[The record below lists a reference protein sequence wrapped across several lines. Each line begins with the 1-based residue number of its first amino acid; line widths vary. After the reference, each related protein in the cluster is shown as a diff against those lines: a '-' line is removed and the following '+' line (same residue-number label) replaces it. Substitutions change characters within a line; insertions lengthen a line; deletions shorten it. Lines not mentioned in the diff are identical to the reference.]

1 MMERARFEAIAR
13 LGLPMVAGMLSQ
25 NLLNLVD
32 TAMVGVL
39 GPTAL
44 AAVGIGSY
52 ANFMAIAL
60 FIGLGSGVQAMVARR
75 EGEGRREMTA
85 VPLNGG
91 LLLSVALGLPTLAV
105 LFVLAPD
112 FMPLINPD
120 PAVTAEGT
128 PYFQARLVG
137 VVAVGM
143 TFAFRGYWNGV
154 NLPQIHF
161 QVLLVTH
168 LSNIVINYVL
178 IFGALGFPALG
189 TLGAG
194 VGSALATYLGLGVH
208 FVLALR
214 MAREN
219 GFLHGIPAAETM
231 LTMVRVGLPAA
242 LHQFLFAAGITALFW
257 IIGQVGTVEVA
268 VSSVLVNLLLV
279 AFLPGAG
286 LGLAAA
292 SLVGQALGRG
302 EADDAR
308 RWGWDVV
315 KVAAATM
322 TAIALP
328 ALVVPDIILSG
339 FLHEADAIEIARW
352 PLRLIA
358 LMMAVEAVGLVL
370 TNALLGAGASHQVLA
385 INVSLQWL
393 MGLPLAW
400 LAGPYFGLGLIG
412 IWVAHASYRTVQ
424 AAILA
429 RLWAGERWTRI
440 EV

>member
-1 MMERARFEAIAR
+1 MLERDRLRTIAR

-32 TAMVGVL
+32 SAMVGVL
-39 GPTAL
+39 GPEAL

-60 FIGLGSGVQAMVARR
+60 FIGLSSGVQAMVARR
-75 EGEGRREMTA
+75 EGEGRHGETA

-91 LLLSVALGLPTLAV
+91 LLLSLALGIPILAA
-105 LFVLAPD
+105 LFVLAPY

-120 PAVTAEGT
+120 PVVIADGT
-128 PYFQARLVG
+128 PYFQARLTG

-154 NLPQIHF
+154 NLPRIHF

-168 LSNIVINYVL
+168 ASNIVLSYVL

-189 TLGAG
+189 PLGAG
-194 VGSALATYLGLGVH
+194 IGSSVATYLGVGVH
-208 FVLALR
+208 FFLAFR
-214 MAREN
+214 MARAN
-219 GFLHGIPAAETM
+219 GFLRGIPAPETM
-231 LTMVRVGLPAA
+231 MTMVRVGLPAA
-242 LHQFLFAAGITALFW
+242 LNQFLFAAGITALFW

-268 VSSVLVNLLLV
+268 ASSVLVNLFLV
-279 AFLPGAG
+279 AFLPGVG

-315 KVAAATM
+315 KVAAIAM
-322 TAIALP
+322 TAIGLP
-328 ALVVPDIILSG
+328 ALIVPDIILSG
-339 FLHEADAIEIARW
+339 FLHEAAAIEVARW

-358 LMMAVEAVGLVL
+358 AVMAVEAVGLVL
-370 TNALLGAGASHQVLA
+370 TNALLGAGAARQVMA
-385 INVSLQWL
+385 VSVSLQWL
-393 MGLPLAW
+393 LGLPLAW
-400 LAGPYFGLGLIG
+400 LAGPYLGLGLIG
-412 IWVAHASYRTVQ
+412 IWVAHSGYRAIQ

-429 RLWAGERWTRI
+429 RLWAGNRWTQI